1 MYRKML
7 GDNMKKIILLTL
19 ILLLC
24 SCSANYK
31 IVIEDNKIYDE
42 INITE
47 KSTIVNSANQEQMD
61 SFEEQLIDWERDYD
75 YYTRELFT
83 ENDLTGYKYTYDF
96 NFEQY
101 DTLSQIS
108 KCYEDFKV
116 TYNNNSF
123 KINTSNDFLCGTYY
137 DNIDKLE
144 ITITSQYKVLN
155 SNADKKVD
163 DKYIWIINGSNYR
176 NKPIN
181 IEIDLSE
188 ESEEKP
194 KRKLNIKAIIFITIF
209 ILLIVIN
216 IVLKKKEKTLNN

>member
-7 GDNMKKIILLTL
+7 GDNMKKISLLIL

-24 SCSANYK
+24 SCNANYK
-31 IVIEDNKIYDE
+31 IIIEDNKIYDE

-47 KSTIVNSANQEQMD
+47 KSTIVNGANQQKMD
-61 SFEEQLIDWERDYD
+61 DFEDELIDWERDYD

-96 NFEQY
+96 TFDQY

-116 TYNNNSF
+116 THNNNSF

-137 DNIDKLE
+137 DNVDKIE
-144 ITITSQYKVLN
+144 ITITSKYKVIN
-155 SNADKKVD
+155 SNADKKED
-163 DKYIWIINGSNYR
+163 GKYTWIINASNYR

-181 IEIDLSE
+181 IEVDLTE
-188 ESEEKP
+188 ESEKKP
-194 KRKLNIKAIIFITIF
+194 DKELNIKAIIFILIF
-209 ILLIVIN
+209 ISLIVIN
-216 IVLKKKEKTLNN
+216 IILKKKEKNSK

>member
-1 MYRKML
+1 ML